1 MPTALMAPPLL
12 AARATPTAVITVIV
26 DTLEAKL
33 VIRTETVAMT
43 NTTTTGATLWVRGVS
58 ILLNG
63 GHDSGGIGAHGAA
76 QVDTDADE
84 NQDAPS

>member
-1 MPTALMAPPLL
+1 MG
-12 AARATPTAVITVIV
+12 
-26 DTLEAKL
+26 EGG
-33 VIRTETVAMT
+33 
-43 NTTTTGATLWVRGVS
+43 N

-84 NQDAPS
+84 NQDAPVDALVDHSPDVQQGPAVNVDHRHYHHG